1 MKISPAKLA
10 VAASLFLFSH
20 SASAQ
25 LKLPLKNNALRTDL
39 QQVIDDFP
47 KEFATLKGGVQA
59 ENPQTV
65 EYQSQ
70 LKFSGSENCVITRY
84 TGAKAIYSFQA
95 VMLTTEDFDEAVKKY
110 KWLFSQLKGMTVKV
124 SRDYTFSLAGD
135 YESPEE
141 SRKFTSSVLRML
153 PSAVNLPKLKIEV
166 SLQFEFPEW
175 KVNLL
180 VYEKERE
187 DEERGEREEADGQ

>member
-1 MKISPAKLA
+1 MKITAKL
-10 VAASLFLFSH
+10 VLAASLFLSV
-20 SASAQ
+20 STALNAQ
-25 LKLPLKNNALRTDL
+25 LKLPLKNNALKTDL
-39 QQVIDDFP
+39 EQVIDDFP

-65 EYQSQ
+65 EYHSQ
-70 LKFSGSENCVITRY
+70 LRLSGSESCVITRY
-84 TGAKAIYSFQA
+84 TGAKAVYSFQA
-95 VMLTTEDFDEAVKKY
+95 VMLTTEDFDDAVKRY
-110 KWLFSQLKGMTVKV
+110 KWLFNQLKGMTVKV
-124 SRDYTFSLAGD
+124 NRDYTFSLAGS

-141 SRKFTSSVLRML
+141 SRKFTSSILNML
-153 PSAVNLPKLKIEV
+153 PAAVNVPKLKVEV

-187 DEERGEREEADGQ
+187 DNERGDIEEGK

>member
-1 MKISPAKLA
+1 MKIAPVKL
-10 VAASLFLFSH
+10 VFAASLFLSC
-20 SASAQ
+20 SLNAQ
-25 LKLPLKNNALRTDL
+25 LKLPLKNNALKTDL
-39 QQVIDDFP
+39 EQVIDDYP

-65 EYQSQ
+65 EYNSQ
-70 LKFSGSENCVITRY
+70 LKFSGSESCIITRY

-95 VMLTTEDFDEAVKKY
+95 VMLTTEDFEAAVKKY
-110 KWLFSQLKGMTVKV
+110 KWLFNQLKGMTVKV
-124 SRDYTFSLAGD
+124 NRDYTFSLAGA

-141 SRKFTSSVLRML
+141 SRKFTSSVLHML
-153 PSAVNLPKLKIEV
+153 PSAVNLPKLKVEV

-187 DEERGEREEADGQ
+187 DDEKGETEEGK

>member
-1 MKISPAKLA
+1 MKIAPVKLIL
-10 VAASLFLFSH
+10 AASLFLSL
-20 SASAQ
+20 SVSVNAQ
-25 LKLPLKNNALRTDL
+25 LKLPLKNNALKTDL
-39 QQVIDDFP
+39 EQVIDDYP
-47 KEFATLKGGVQA
+47 KEFATLKGSVQA

-65 EYQSQ
+65 EYNSQ
-70 LKFSGSENCVITRY
+70 LKFSGSESCVITRY

-95 VMLTTEDFDEAVKKY
+95 VMLTTEDFETAVKKY
-110 KWLFSQLKGMTVKV
+110 KWLFNQLKGMTVKV
-124 SRDYTFSLAGD
+124 NRDYTFSLAGD

-187 DEERGEREEADGQ
+187 DEERGETEEGK

>member
-1 MKISPAKLA
+1 MKIVPAKLIL
-10 VAASLFLFSH
+10 AACLFLSFQSLN
-20 SASAQ
+20 AQ
-25 LKLPLKNNALRTDL
+25 LKLPLKNNALKTDL
-39 QQVIDDFP
+39 EQVIDDYP
-47 KEFATLKGGVQA
+47 KEFATLKGSVQA

-65 EYQSQ
+65 EYNSQ
-70 LKFSGSENCVITRY
+70 LKFSGSESCIITRY

-95 VMLTTEDFDEAVKKY
+95 VMLTTEDFETAVKKY
-110 KWLFSQLKGMTVKV
+110 KWLFNQLKGMTVKV
-124 SRDYTFSLAGD
+124 NRDYTFSLAGN

-141 SRKFTSSVLRML
+141 SRKFTSSIFHML
-153 PSAVNLPKLKIEV
+153 PSAVNVPKLKIEV

-187 DEERGEREEADGQ
+187 DDERGETEEGK